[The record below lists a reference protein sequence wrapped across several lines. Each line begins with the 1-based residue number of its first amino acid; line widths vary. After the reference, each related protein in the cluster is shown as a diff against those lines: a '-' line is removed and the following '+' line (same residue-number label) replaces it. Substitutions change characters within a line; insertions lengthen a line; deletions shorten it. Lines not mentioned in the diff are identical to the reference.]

1 MREISSS
8 IWFEVGN
15 GETVPLRV
23 TDSTQLTVHGGAVWV
38 TRSDDVE
45 DYWLEP
51 GKTLRL
57 RRGERLWLS
66 AEGKTHACVE
76 FFVPKRAGERA
87 INWFARVAE
96 RFGARMRGGWLTV

>member
-15 GETVPLRV
+15 RETVPLRV
-23 TDSTQLTVHGGAVWV
+23 TNSTRLTVHGGAVWV

-57 RRGERLWLS
+57 RRGDRLWLS
-66 AEGKTHACVE
+66 AEGSTHACVA
-76 FFVPKRAGERA
+76 FFVPTRANERA

-96 RFGARMRGGWLTV
+96 RLGARMRRGWLTV

>member
-8 IWFEVGN
+8 IWFEVGH

-23 TDSTQLTVHGGAVWV
+23 TNSTRLTVHGGAVWV
-38 TRSDDVE
+38 TRSNDVE

-66 AEGKTHACVE
+66 AEGGTHACVV
-76 FFVPKRAGERA
+76 FYVPKRANERA

-96 RFGARMRGGWLTV
+96 QIGMRVRGGWRTV